1 MDIYTKQSVYET
13 FFPDQNIFGLRY
25 KLSKLKEIISLN
37 ITNVLL
43 FEINVLFIELDVL
56 CTIMYVEIN
65 LVFFCFFSFTN
76 MRVEF

>member
-56 CTIMYVEIN
+56 CTIMYV
-65 LVFFCFFSFTN
+65 
-76 MRVEF
+76 